1 MIFFTFQGSVSDVFR
16 FVIFFLY
23 FPLLIV
29 QLVFSAF
36 IDGGANL
43 YQVNS
48 DEVCKTIIK
57 FTIIKKNY
65 NMHIQK
71 ILIYLNNTGMK
82 FQSPRTVLNGYHS
95 HILFYL
101 KNNEKFMVVFSFLMQ

>member
-1 MIFFTFQGSVSDVFR
+1 MIFLTFQGSVSDVFR

-29 QLVFSAF
+29 QLVFSAL

-48 DEVCKTIIK
+48 DEVCKRVIK
-57 FTIIKKNY
+57 FTINKN
-65 NMHIQK
+65 K
-71 ILIYLNNTGMK
+71 L
-82 FQSPRTVLNGYHS
+82 
-95 HILFYL
+95 
-101 KNNEKFMVVFSFLMQ
+101 